1 MSNPGEADATPIASA
16 RQLAEHIAAG
26 CKPRE
31 TWRIGTEHEKF
42 GFRRPVRDGEPGASG
57 VGASGL
63 GASGL
68 GAPGPGVAY
77 EPPGYAPDGIRAVL
91 DGIAARGWTPISDA
105 GAVIGLSRGG
115 ASVSLEPAGQF
126 ELSGAPLA
134 TLHET
139 RAELDSHFEDVRA
152 VAGPMGLGFAPL
164 GFRPTGTRE
173 AMPWM
178 PKSRYA
184 IMRRYMQRTGTR
196 GLDMMLRTCT
206 VQVNL
211 DYGSEADMV
220 RKLRVGLLLQPV
232 ATALF
237 ANSPFTEGRPNGFLS
252 ARADVW
258 LDTDADRTGIPAAVF
273 EEGFGFERYV
283 EWLLDVPMYFVM
295 RDGGHVDLAGRS
307 FRDFMAGRLGEV
319 PGGKALG
326 VATVGDFADHMT
338 TAFTEVRLKRFLEMR
353 GADAGTPEMMLAQ
366 SALWVGLL
374 YDDAALEAAVSLV
387 GRHPWRDFAALRG
400 QVPRQGLGAAWGTG
414 TLRDVARD
422 VVAIAQGGLRAR
434 GLGEEALLAPLHAI
448 VAGGPTQAE
457 HWLARYHGAWG
468 GDVRRVFDE
477 AEI

>member
-1 MSNPGEADATPIASA
+1 MSNPGEADATPIASV
-16 RQLAEHIAAG
+16 RQLAEHIAVG
-26 CKPRE
+26 CKPRDS
-31 TWRIGTEHEKF
+31 WRIGTEHEKF
-42 GFRRPVRDGEPGASG
+42 GFRRPVRPGEPA
-57 VGASGL
+57 V
-63 GASGL
+63 
-68 GAPGPGVAY
+68 PGSATAAY
-77 EPPGYAPDGIRAVL
+77 APPGYAPDGIRAVL
-91 DGIAARGWTPISDA
+91 DGIAARGWTAISDA
-105 GAVIGLSRGG
+105 GSVIGLSRGG

-139 RAELDSHFEDVRA
+139 RTELDAHFADVHA
-152 VAGPMGLGFAPL
+152 VARPMGLGFAPL
-164 GFRPTGTRE
+164 GFHPTGTRE

-252 ARADVW
+252 ARANVW
-258 LDTDADRTGIPAAVF
+258 LDTDADRTGIPAVVF
-273 EEGFGFERYV
+273 EDGFGFERYV

-295 RDGGHVDLAGRS
+295 RDGRYVDLAGRS
-307 FRDFMAGRLGEV
+307 FRDFMAGRLAGEV
-319 PGGKALG
+319 TGE
-326 VATVGDFADHMT
+326 ATLGDFADHMT
-338 TAFTEVRLKRFLEMR
+338 TSFTEVRLKRFLEMR

-374 YDDAALEAAVSLV
+374 YDEAALSAAASLV
-387 GRHPWRDFAALRG
+387 GRHPWRAFAALREH
-400 QVPRQGLGAAWGTG
+400 VPARGLDTPWGTG

-422 VVAIAQGGLRAR
+422 VVAIAVDGLRAR
-434 GLGEEALLAPLHAI
+434 GHGEEALLAPLHAI

-457 HWLARYHGAWG
+457 HWLARFHGAWG

-477 AEI
+477 AEV